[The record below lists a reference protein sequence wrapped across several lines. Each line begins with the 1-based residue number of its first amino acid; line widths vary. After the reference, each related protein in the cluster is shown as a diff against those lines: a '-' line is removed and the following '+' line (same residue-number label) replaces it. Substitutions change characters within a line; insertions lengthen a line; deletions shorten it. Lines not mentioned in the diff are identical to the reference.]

1 MSSEVNKI
9 RGIDDCIE
17 VLEDVADR
25 LTIGTLTAADAA
37 MVRTAEGSAELIE
50 LKGEVSKLELDAGC
64 IGIPA
69 PERKQRFLGRQLLEL
84 EEGMKQFRATLKR
97 VKEIMETDLR
107 GRKPD

>member
-25 LTIGTLTAADAA
+25 LTIGTLTAADATA

-64 IGIPA
+64 IGIT
-69 PERKQRFLGRQLLEL
+69 RKEAALFGASAA
-84 EEGMKQFRATLKR
+84 RA
-97 VKEIMETDLR
+97 R
-107 GRKPD
+107 GRHEAVSSHPKAGQRDHGDRSPGKEA